1 MNDKLLIIIATKD
14 KEKALTALA
23 YAHNTIKYNWLSD
36 VKVIFFGPFENLI
49 TSDADVAK
57 EVAAIAQLTGTTAC
71 KFLSDRDGISEE
83 IAKLGIAVDYVGTII
98 SDHIKDGY
106 VPMVW

>member
-1 MNDKLLIIIATKD
+1 MSDKLLIIIATQD

-49 TSDADVAK
+49 ATDADIAK
-57 EVAAIAQLTGTTAC
+57 EVIAIAKMTGTTAC

-83 IAKLGIAVDYVGTII
+83 ISKLGIALDYVGTVIA
-98 SDHIKDGY
+98 DHLKDGY

>member
-1 MNDKLLIIIATKD
+1 MNEKLLIIIATQD

-23 YAHNTIKYNWLSD
+23 YAHNTIKHKWLPE
-36 VKVIFFGPFENLI
+36 VKVVFFGPSENLI
-49 TSDADVAK
+49 ATDVDIAK
-57 EVAAIAQLTGTTAC
+57 EAMAIAQLTGTTAC

-83 IAKLGIAVDYVGTII
+83 IAKLGISVDYVGTLIAN
-98 SDHIKDGY
+98 HLKNGY

>member
-1 MNDKLLIIIATKD
+1 MNDKLLIIIATQD

-36 VKVIFFGPFENLI
+36 VKVIFFGPIENLI
-49 TSDADVAK
+49 ATDADIAK
-57 EVAAIAQLTGTTAC
+57 EVTAIAQMTGTTAC
-71 KFLSDRDGISEE
+71 KFLSDRDGISDE
-83 IAKLGIAVDYVGTII
+83 IAKLGITVDYVGTLIA
-98 SDHIKDGY
+98 DHLKDGY

>member
-1 MNDKLLIIIATKD
+1 MNDKLLIIIATQD

-36 VKVIFFGPFENLI
+36 VKVVFFGPFENLI
-49 TSDADVAK
+49 TTDADIAK
-57 EVAAIAQLTGTTAC
+57 EVRVIAQMTGTTAC
-71 KFLSDRDGISEE
+71 KFLSDRDGISDE
-83 IAKLGIAVDYVGTII
+83 ITKLGIAVDYVGTLI
-98 SDHIKDGY
+98 SDHLKDGY

>member
-1 MNDKLLIIIATKD
+1 MNEKLLIIIATQDKD
-14 KEKALTALA
+14 KALTALA
-23 YAHNTIKYNWLSD
+23 YTHNTIKYNWLSD

-49 TSDADVAK
+49 ATDADIAK
-57 EVAAIAQLTGTTAC
+57 EVAAIALLTGTTAC

-83 IAKLGIAVDYVGTII
+83 IAKLGIAVDYVGTMI
-98 SDHIKDGY
+98 SDYIKDGY

>member
-1 MNDKLLIIIATKD
+1 MNDKLLIIIATQD

-36 VKVIFFGPFENLI
+36 VKVIFFGPIENLI
-49 TSDADVAK
+49 ATDADIAK
-57 EVAAIAQLTGTTAC
+57 EVTTIAQMTGTTAC
-71 KFLSDRDGISEE
+71 KFLSDRDGISDE
-83 IAKLGIAVDYVGTII
+83 IAKLGITVDYVGTLIA
-98 SDHIKDGY
+98 DHLKDGY

>member
-1 MNDKLLIIIATKD
+1 MSDKLLIIIATQD

-23 YAHNTIKYNWLSD
+23 YAHNTIKYNWLTD

-49 TSDADVAK
+49 ATDADIAK
-57 EVAAIAQLTGTTAC
+57 EVMAIAQMTGTTAC

-83 IAKLGIAVDYVGTII
+83 IANLGIAVDYVGTLIA
-98 SDHIKDGY
+98 DHLKDGY

>member
-1 MNDKLLIIIATKD
+1 MNDKLLIIIATQD

-36 VKVIFFGPFENLI
+36 VKVIFFGPIENLI
-49 TSDADVAK
+49 ATDADIAK
-57 EVAAIAQLTGTTAC
+57 EVTTIAQMTGTTAC
-71 KFLSDRDGISEE
+71 KFLSDRDGISDK
-83 IAKLGIAVDYVGTII
+83 IAKLGITVDYVGTLIA
-98 SDHIKDGY
+98 DHLKDGY

>member
-1 MNDKLLIIIATKD
+1 MSDKLLIIIATQD

-49 TSDADVAK
+49 TTDADIAK
-57 EVAAIAQLTGTTAC
+57 EVMAIAQMTGTTAC

-83 IAKLGIAVDYVGTII
+83 IGNLGIAVDYVGTLIA
-98 SDHIKDGY
+98 DHLKDGY
-106 VPMVW
+106 MPMVW

>member
-1 MNDKLLIIIATKD
+1 MNDKLLIIIATQN

-23 YAHNTIKYNWLSD
+23 YAHNTIKHNWLSD

-49 TSDADVAK
+49 TTDADIAK
-57 EVAAIAQLTGTTAC
+57 EVMAIAQMTGTTAC

-83 IAKLGIAVDYVGTII
+83 IANLGIAVDYVGTII
-98 SDHIKDGY
+98 SDHLKDGY

>member
-1 MNDKLLIIIATKD
+1 MNDKLLIIIATQD

-36 VKVIFFGPFENLI
+36 VKVIFFGPIENLI
-49 TSDADVAK
+49 ATDADIAK
-57 EVAAIAQLTGTTAC
+57 EVTTIAQMTGTTAC
-71 KFLSDRDGISEE
+71 KFLSDRDGISDE
-83 IAKLGIAVDYVGTII
+83 IAKLGIAVDYVGTLIA
-98 SDHIKDGY
+98 DYLKDGY

>member
-1 MNDKLLIIIATKD
+1 MNDKLLIIIATQD

-49 TSDADVAK
+49 ASDVDIAK
-57 EVAAIAQLTGTTAC
+57 EAIAIAQMTGTTAC
-71 KFLSDRDGISEE
+71 KFCLTGTVSPKRYLSSELLWTTW
-83 IAKLGIAVDYVGTII
+83 A
-98 SDHIKDGY
+98 H
-106 VPMVW
+106 

>member
-1 MNDKLLIIIATKD
+1 MSDKLLIIIATQD

-23 YAHNTIKYNWLSD
+23 YAHNTIKYNWLTD

-49 TSDADVAK
+49 ATDADIAK
-57 EVAAIAQLTGTTAC
+57 EVIAIAQMTGTTAC

-83 IAKLGIAVDYVGTII
+83 IANLGIAVDYVGTLIA
-98 SDHIKDGY
+98 DHLKDGY

>member
-1 MNDKLLIIIATKD
+1 MNDKLLIIIATQD

-36 VKVIFFGPFENLI
+36 VKVIFFGPIENLI
-49 TSDADVAK
+49 ATDADIAK
-57 EVAAIAQLTGTTAC
+57 EVTTIAQMTGTTAC
-71 KFLSDRDGISEE
+71 KFLSDRDGISDE
-83 IAKLGIAVDYVGTII
+83 IANLGITVDYVGTLIA
-98 SDHIKDGY
+98 DHLKDGY

>member
-1 MNDKLLIIIATKD
+1 MSDKLLIIIATQD
-14 KEKALTALA
+14 REKALTALA
-23 YAHNTIKYNWLSD
+23 YVHNTVKYNWLSD

-49 TSDADVAK
+49 TTDADIAK
-57 EVAAIAQLTGTTAC
+57 EVMAIAQMTGTTAC

-83 IAKLGIAVDYVGTII
+83 IANLGIAVDYVGTLIA
-98 SDHIKDGY
+98 DHLKDGY